1 MRRQEPVLELSAR
14 RTAERFVDMLP
25 KKADSYDLEA
35 AGLPAEPIETG
46 SLFRTNS
53 SAFVLLLYKLFEN
66 ADRIVTRK
74 ACVREC
80 MRFRRQQ
87 V

>member
-25 KKADSYDLEA
+25 KKADSDDLEA

-46 SLFRTNS
+46 
-53 SAFVLLLYKLFEN
+53 
-66 ADRIVTRK
+66 
-74 ACVREC
+74 
-80 MRFRRQQ
+80 
-87 V
+87 